1 MGVEDIWFL
10 EDGPGNLSW
19 AKGRGYEGEGEAA
32 AVVTRGHRETTWSF
46 LERSK
51 TVCSQWRPWREGL
64 MPSVWKLESNL
75 KTE

>member
-1 MGVEDIWFL
+1 MGVEGIWFL
-10 EDGPGNLSW
+10 EDEPRNLSW
-19 AKGRGYEGEGEAA
+19 AKGRGWEGEGEAA
-32 AVVTRGHRETTWSF
+32 AVVTRGSQRDY
-46 LERSK
+46 LEFSRKSK